1 MQAERRKERDKQ
13 RDLLTLTHLYFYD
26 EHSPRHYPV
35 ARRSACPAV
44 TPQRD
49 VPADAGCGSAASPLD
64 RDTLRKPLA
73 SPRLVAAARA
83 SARCQKRAL
92 SLALESPL
100 LQSPDATYLARQ
112 IAAAN
117 RLRPDGLASPMVHPC
132 LQLARAPRSR
142 VACGRSL
149 RSAAASVCLTCA
161 CTNTPR
167 PPRRACRL
175 VAAMVKAFCIKADNS
190 APHSRS
196 NCAGDSLKLASRDT
210 HRRHSGLGSHR
221 DTDRFDVACS
231 PLSQARGVLLDKARM
246 PSSPPR

>member
-64 RDTLRKPLA
+64 RDTLRKQLA

-117 RLRPDGLASPMVHPC
+117 RLRPDGLASPMVP
-132 LQLARAPRSR
+132 AS
-142 VACGRSL
+142 SL
-149 RSAAASVCLTCA
+149 RAL
-161 CTNTPR
+161 
-167 PPRRACRL
+167 
-175 VAAMVKAFCIKADNS
+175 
-190 APHSRS
+190 H
-196 NCAGDSLKLASRDT
+196 
-210 HRRHSGLGSHR
+210 
-221 DTDRFDVACS
+221 
-231 PLSQARGVLLDKARM
+231 ARGSLAAVRCAR
-246 PSSPPR
+246 PQRLSA